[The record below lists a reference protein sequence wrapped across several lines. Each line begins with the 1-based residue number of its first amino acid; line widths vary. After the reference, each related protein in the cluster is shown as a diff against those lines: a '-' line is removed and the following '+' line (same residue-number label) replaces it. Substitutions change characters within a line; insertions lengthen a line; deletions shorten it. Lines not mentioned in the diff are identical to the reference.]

1 MADLTDQQKRF
12 VAAYLAKP
20 VQAEAAI
27 TAGYSAKTAYA
38 MGCKLMKNPRIAAAI
53 EAGQAKLSKKFEIT
67 ADNVLQELA
76 AIGFANIGDYL
87 NATGRIDIKGLD
99 RAKMAAVSELTV
111 DILPGDIVR
120 TRIKLHDKRAA
131 LVDLAKH
138 LGLFRPAT
146 PFDDAG
152 DTLAEEN
159 TPMRE
164 VARELVLAFH
174 LAMRGQKANN
184 AAPAA
189 PPIKH

>member
-1 MADLTDQQKRF
+1 MPTERMKRF
-12 VAAYLAKP
+12 VDAYMADPKGTPAAVA
-20 VQAEAAI
+20 
-27 TAGYSAKTAYA
+27 AGYSEKTAHA
-38 MGCKLMKNPRIAAAI
+38 AATKLLKNPWVAAEIAKR
-53 EAGQAKLSKKFEIT
+53 QTKLAKKFEIT

-99 RAKMAAVSELTV
+99 RTKMAAVAELIV
-111 DILPGDIVR
+111 DILPGDVVR

-138 LGLFRPAT
+138 LGLFRPTT
-146 PFDDAG
+146 PFDDADG
-152 DTLAEEN
+152 VPAEEN

-164 VARELVLAFH
+164 VARELVLAFQ